1 MSRRGKL
8 VAAVEP
14 IRPLGRF
21 AVSHDPEFIE
31 IINRSWE
38 GYKKTGGTSL
48 EELRETYGLVSE
60 PSRKKSRRPR

>member
-31 IINRSWE
+31 TINRSWE

-48 EELRETYGLVSE
+48 EELRETYGLVAK
-60 PSRKKSRRPR
+60 PRKRARRAR